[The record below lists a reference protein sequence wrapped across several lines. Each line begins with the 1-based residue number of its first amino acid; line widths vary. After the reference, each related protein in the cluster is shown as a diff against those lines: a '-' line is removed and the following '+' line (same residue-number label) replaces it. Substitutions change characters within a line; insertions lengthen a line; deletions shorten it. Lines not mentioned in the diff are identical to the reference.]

1 MFFTILIM
9 MGCRLLSCHGNS
21 FGGSCLLC
29 WCSKIQTHRGRV
41 WIHTGCAHTTM
52 ECHIHCPWDSGTHSY
67 SLSLSVYGCTCMR
80 ECFSPIF
87 NQEYGLSIWQQYL
100 LISCSDFAVFPLSLS
115 NSSCSHSGCFCV
127 LVNLLLTD
135 LSHIFWLCDPIK
147 IHQPIV
153 CKV

>member
-1 MFFTILIM
+1 MQATQLPWQQFWGVVFTLLVLQDTSTQGPCLDSHRTCTHNNGMSHTLPMGFRYTLI
-9 MGCRLLSCHGNS
+9 
-21 FGGSCLLC
+21 F
-29 WCSKIQTHRGRV
+29 
-41 WIHTGCAHTTM
+41 
-52 ECHIHCPWDSGTHSY
+52 
-67 SLSLSVYGCTCMR
+67 SLSVYGCTCMR

-100 LISCSDFAVFPLSLS
+100 LISCSDFAVFPLLLS

-135 LSHIFWLCDPIK
+135 LSLSYIFWLCDPIK